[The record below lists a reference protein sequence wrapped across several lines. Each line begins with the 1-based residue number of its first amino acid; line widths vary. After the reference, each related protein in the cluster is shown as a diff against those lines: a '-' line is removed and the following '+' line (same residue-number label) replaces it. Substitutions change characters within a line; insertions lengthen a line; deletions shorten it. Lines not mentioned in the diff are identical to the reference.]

1 MMLRIALWGCGA
13 AIALYLIW
21 NLLQIIVGIFRE
33 RRSDKSKKADHTT

>member
-1 MMLRIALWGCGA
+1 MLRIALWACVA

-21 NLLQIIVGIFRE
+21 NFLQIIVGIFRR